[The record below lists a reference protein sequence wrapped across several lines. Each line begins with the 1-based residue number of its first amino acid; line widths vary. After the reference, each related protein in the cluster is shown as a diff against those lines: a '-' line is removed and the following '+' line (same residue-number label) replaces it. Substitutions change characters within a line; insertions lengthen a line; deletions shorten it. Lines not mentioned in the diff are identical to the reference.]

1 MLLHSPADAAVTCTQ
16 VASYF
21 AAAKVTLGSGAL
33 QLGLRTE
40 FSGLLFREE
49 ALGGIGGGGLPLDGV
64 AGARIPAG

>member
-21 AAAKVTLGSGAL
+21 AATKVTLGSGAL